1 MPPKPARLNSSH
13 FWASSSAGSALVMRQ
28 TFSSLRP
35 SAWRSSRAACAAS
48 GKQTCSGQTAWV
60 RIERLTLPLFF
71 SYSKVRY
78 SVGVD
83 CQGGKIRLGG
93 GEEFLDVLVKLEL
106 VIFNGQQKVPS
117 TLQHDVASR
126 LGLGV
131 QGIQP
136 SGARLGSKSWPS
148 PWPSGIRRCAARS

>member
-13 FWASSSAGSALVMRQ
+13 FWASSFAGSALVMRQ

-35 SAWRSSRAACAAS
+35 SAWRSNRAACAAS

-78 SVGVD
+78 SVGVGF
-83 CQGGKIRLGG
+83 QGGEIRLGG
-93 GEEFLDVLVKLEL
+93 GEQLLDVLVKLEL
-106 VIFNGQQKVPS
+106 VVFDRQQVVPS
-117 TLQHDVASR
+117 ALQHDLASR
-126 LGLGV
+126 FGLGV
-131 QGIQP
+131 QGIQ
-136 SGARLGSKSWPS
+136 RDEL
-148 PWPSGIRRCAARS
+148 